1 MGLIKPSYSLIDE
14 DQGEVAENS
23 SDSSDGRE
31 PSENSNRENG
41 DDSVAEPN
49 DEVDNVDSYS
59 DQIEKAYAEYV
70 ERAIQELP
78 ADASVKEIVEKAWE
92 IAFEE
97 REQSTGE
104 NQEFLR
110 DIEYFAL
117 GVHAAVSRDPMM
129 NLLCALAPA
138 YDLAKQLAI
147 GFKNQGFPVF
157 ELFLRADKAQPIT
170 EPGWRLDAWRGLREG
185 WLGNP
190 LQRHSNE
197 KRRSSNL
204 RIKAP

>member
-14 DQGEVAENS
+14 DQGEVAEHSSNS
-23 SDSSDGRE
+23 NDGGE
-31 PSENSNRENG
+31 SPENSYGENG
-41 DDSVAEPN
+41 DDFIAEPN
-49 DEVDNVDSYS
+49 DDLDNVDSYS
-59 DQIEKAYAEYV
+59 DQIENAYAGYV
-70 ERAIQELP
+70 ERAVQELP

-97 REQSTGE
+97 REQSTVE

-138 YDLAKQLAI
+138 YELAKQLAI

-185 WLGNP
+185 WFGSP
-190 LQRHSNE
+190 LHRHSNE
-197 KRRSSNL
+197 KKRSSNL